1 MLWRHPVIQKEFEM
15 RVPRRRLATAAALLL
30 SAAWLIAP
38 GTSLAADSPAPK
50 ANPNGDL
57 GSTREGD
64 AAKPVPRVITINV
77 SDTGFDKKEY
87 TVYTAAGQSG
97 DYKDQVILNNTGTM
111 VHTATI
117 MPGDP
122 NTLKALIGPDCSNG
136 CKRGRFKTTR
146 IFDTGGVAAGET
158 FTFMFVSGA
167 DYSFTSA
174 TDCLNGNSTP
184 GFDCTPSVIHVKG
197 QQSTNLNDYTSA
209 GTGIAAVGDP
219 DCMVNVPAVRPNIGP
234 AFCRLPFKRWSKTVG
249 TSSKPVGDI
258 TSTIDDLTGFDPSV
272 IYIQDGGTITW
283 VNNGTRVHSVI
294 FQTAASTSDWTN
306 KIESGGLAPGAS
318 YSYTFCPPTTED
330 RCSRTFTVGSN
341 IDLDRYPKAQQVG
354 GDASLGKGLSLM
366 TQLIFVQ
373 KAPPAKPAASA
384 APKS

>member
-1 MLWRHPVIQKEFEM
+1 MPNKLL
-15 RVPRRRLATAAALLL
+15 RRLSIAGSILFGVTLLTAPA
-30 SAAWLIAP
+30 SF
-38 GTSLAADSPAPK
+38 AADAKP
-50 ANPNGDL
+50 NPNGDL

-272 IYIQDGGTITW
+272 IYVQDGGTITW

-306 KIESGGLAPGAS
+306 KIDSGGLAPGAS

-373 KAPPAKPAASA
+373 KAPAAK
-384 APKS
+384 K